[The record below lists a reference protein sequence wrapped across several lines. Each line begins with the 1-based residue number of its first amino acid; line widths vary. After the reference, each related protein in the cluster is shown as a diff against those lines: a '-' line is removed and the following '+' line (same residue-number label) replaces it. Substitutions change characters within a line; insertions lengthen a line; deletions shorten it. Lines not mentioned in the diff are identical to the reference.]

1 LCGDKEVQIQLS
13 KDTSL
18 EKNEEGSLLEQTKD
32 AHQIKSSI
40 LPANLQNI

>member
-1 LCGDKEVQIQLS
+1 LCGDKEVHIQRYIS
-13 KDTSL
+13 G
-18 EKNEEGSLLEQTKD
+18 KNEEGSLLEQVKD